1 MMNRDKGKN
10 RFRYLVGAV
19 ALMVSLL
26 VVPGCQE
33 STVDSKAT
41 KSKSKVIEPKFTK
54 EAEGFLIDL
63 GSGDT
68 LQRLDIE
75 IAERRDE
82 IEYGMMYRKSMAEQ
96 TGMLFLLG
104 MERPQSFYM
113 KNTYVPLDIIYL
125 DNNSQ
130 VVSIQKNAKPLDET
144 SLPSGKPAAMV
155 LEVQGGFS
163 DKFGVSEGTLFTWQ
177 RIK

>member
-1 MMNRDKGKN
+1 MNPKKN
-10 RFRYLVGAV
+10 KILISSV
-19 ALMVSLL
+19 AFILIFSVL
-26 VVPGCQE
+26 PGCQE
-33 STVDSKAT
+33 NTPNSKAT
-41 KSKSKVIEPKFTK
+41 KSKSTVIEPQFTK
-54 EAEGFLIDL
+54 EAEGFLIDPI
-63 GSGDT
+63 SGDT
-68 LQRLDIE
+68 LYNLDIE

-82 IEYGMMYRKSMAEQ
+82 IEYGMMYRRSMAEQ

-125 DNNSQ
+125 GNNGK

-144 SLPSGKPAAMV
+144 SLPSGKPASMV

-163 DKFGVSEGTLFTWQ
+163 DKFGVTEGTLFTWK